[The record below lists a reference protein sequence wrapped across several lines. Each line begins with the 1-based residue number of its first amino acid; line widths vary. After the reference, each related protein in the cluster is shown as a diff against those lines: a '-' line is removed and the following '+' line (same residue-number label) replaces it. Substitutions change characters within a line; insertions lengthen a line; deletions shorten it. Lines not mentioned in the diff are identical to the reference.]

1 MFVPHRGAVLMS
13 IITGLDIGTTK
24 VACLVGELDQH
35 RRLRVIGVGIAPSR
49 GIKKGVIVNVEAAT
63 EAIFEA
69 VDKAERT
76 AGVEIRE
83 AYVGVAGSH
92 ISALNSRGTVAINHP
107 NHYIE
112 KDDVRR
118 VLEAAR
124 AIAIPYSQEVIH
136 VVPRGYW
143 LDGSNGVIDPVG
155 LHGYRLEVEA
165 HIVTAGMMA
174 LQTYEKC
181 CEAVGVST
189 RSFVLEPLASGEA
202 VLNEDEKELGVVLVD
217 IGGGTTDI
225 SIFLEGAV
233 WHTVSLPVGG
243 SHFSHDLAVG
253 LQCPLPVAEEIKKR
267 YGHAFVTD
275 ITDHEPLDISHFGD
289 GPLRTVTRRDV
300 ASILEHRV
308 VDIFDLIAD
317 EIKHS
322 GYEGLLP
329 AGLVLCGGSSQLA
342 GFKEAGGDYFDAP
355 VRVATPQNITGLAD
369 VLRNPG
375 YATSVGLLSWGI
387 HHDHPQGLLP
397 RTTMTA
403 NRSTLWKSRLRTW
416 LAALLPG

>member
-1 MFVPHRGAVLMS
+1 MS
-13 IITGLDIGTTK
+13 IVTGLDIGTTK
-24 VACLVGELDQH
+24 VACLVGELDKK
-35 RRLRVIGVGIAPSR
+35 RELRIIGVGIAPSR

-69 VDKAERT
+69 LDKAERSS
-76 AGVEIRE
+76 GVEIHE

-107 NHYIE
+107 NHYVE
-112 KDDVRR
+112 KQDVRR

-165 HIVTAGMMA
+165 HVVTAGMMA
-174 LQTYEKC
+174 LQTYERC
-181 CEAVGVST
+181 CEAVGIST
-189 RSFVLEPLASGEA
+189 QAFVLEPLASGEA
-202 VLNEDEKELGVVLVD
+202 VLSEDEKELGVVLVD

-243 SHFSHDLAVG
+243 YHFSHDLAVG

-267 YGHAFVTD
+267 YGHAVVTD
-275 ITDHEPLDISHFGD
+275 VMESDPLDISHFGE
-289 GPLRTVTRRDV
+289 GTLRSVTRRDV
-300 ASILEHRV
+300 AAILQCRV
-308 VDIFDLIAD
+308 FDVFDLIAE
-317 EIKHS
+317 EIHHS
-322 GYEGLLP
+322 GYEGMLP
-329 AGLVLCGGSSQLA
+329 AGLVLCGGSSQLT
-342 GFKEAGGDYFDAP
+342 GLKEAGYNYFGMP
-355 VRVATPQNITGLAD
+355 VRVASPQSISGLAD
-369 VLRNPG
+369 TLRNPA
-375 YATSVGLLSWGI
+375 YATSVGLLGWGL
-387 HHDHPQGLLP
+387 HHNHSGKRPAAPTVPLNGSALWV
-397 RTTMTA
+397 
-403 NRSTLWKSRLRTW
+403 NRIRTW
-416 LAALLPG
+416 LDALLPG

>member
-1 MFVPHRGAVLMS
+1 MS
-13 IITGLDIGTTK
+13 IVIGLDIGTTK
-24 VACLVGELDQH
+24 VACLVGELDKKQG
-35 RRLRVIGVGIAPSR
+35 LRVIGVGIAPSR

-63 EAIFEA
+63 ESIFEA
-69 VDKAERT
+69 LDKAERT
-76 AGVEIRE
+76 SGVEIRE

-107 NHYIE
+107 NHYVE
-112 KDDVRR
+112 KQDVLR

-165 HIVTAGMMA
+165 HVVTAGMMA
-174 LQTYEKC
+174 LQTYERC
-181 CEAVGVST
+181 CEAVGIST
-189 RSFVLEPLASGEA
+189 QAFVLEPLASGEA
-202 VLNEDEKELGVVLVD
+202 VLSEDEKELGVVLVD

-243 SHFSHDLAVG
+243 YHFSHDLAVG

-267 YGHAFVTD
+267 YGCATVTD
-275 ITDHEPLDISHFGD
+275 VMESEPLDISHFGD
-289 GPLRTVTRRDV
+289 GALRPITRRDV
-300 ASILEHRV
+300 AEILECRV
-308 VDIFDLIAD
+308 FDIFDIIAD
-317 EIKHS
+317 EINHS
-322 GYEGLLP
+322 GYEGMLP

-342 GFKEAGGDYFDAP
+342 GLKEAGVNYFGMP
-355 VRVATPQNITGLAD
+355 VRVASPESITGLVD
-369 VLRNPG
+369 TLRNPA
-375 YATSVGLLSWGI
+375 YATSVGLLGWGL
-387 HHDHPQGLLP
+387 HHNHREKRLTPPTVPLNGSALW
-397 RTTMTA
+397 M
-403 NRSTLWKSRLRTW
+403 NRFRTW
-416 LAALLPG
+416 IDALLPG

>member
-1 MFVPHRGAVLMS
+1 MS
-13 IITGLDIGTTK
+13 IVTGLDIGTTK
-24 VACLVGELDQH
+24 VACLVGELDKE
-35 RRLRVIGVGIAPSR
+35 RRLRIIGVGIAPSR

-69 VDKAERT
+69 LDKAERSS
-76 AGVEIRE
+76 GVEIHE

-107 NHYIE
+107 THYVE
-112 KDDVRR
+112 KQDVRR

-124 AIAIPYSQEVIH
+124 SIAIPYSQEVIH

-165 HIVTAGMMA
+165 HVVTAGMMA
-174 LQTYEKC
+174 LQTYERC
-181 CEAVGVST
+181 CEAVGIST
-189 RSFVLEPLASGEA
+189 QAFVLEPLASGEA
-202 VLNEDEKELGVVLVD
+202 VLSEDEKELGVVLVD

-243 SHFSHDLAVG
+243 YHFSHDLAVG

-267 YGHAFVTD
+267 YGHAAVTD
-275 ITDHEPLDISHFGD
+275 VTDSNRLDISHFGE
-289 GPLRTVTRRDV
+289 GALRPITRHDV
-300 ASILEHRV
+300 AAILECRV
-308 VDIFDLIAD
+308 FDLFELIAD

-322 GYEGLLP
+322 GYEGMLP

-342 GFKEAGGDYFDAP
+342 GLKEAGYNYFGMP
-355 VRVATPQNITGLAD
+355 VRVASPQRISGLAD
-369 VLRNPG
+369 TLRNPA
-375 YATSVGLLSWGI
+375 YATSVGLLGWGL
-387 HHDHPQGLLP
+387 HHNHNGKRPTSPAIALNGS
-397 RTTMTA
+397 A
-403 NRSTLWKSRLRTW
+403 LWAYRFRTW
-416 LAALLPG
+416 LDALLPG